1 MQFLFNNRIITSSL
15 FDIRIIVFI
24 RHSKPVRHSSPAF
37 VATTSRIPVLD
48 IAVPLNLSSLL
59 GSIFRSWIN
68 PARRLCRQKSDSR
81 LVGVLAKR
89 RLRIRNCFR
98 LAKVP
103 CIELA
108 NPCRL
113 LNGCQSFPVLGLV
126 ARRKVSELVRKG
138 MKRPGL
144 WQDLPDRY
152 EGDNNVN
159 LGMNVGFV
167 SCLQATRTR
176 AQEMIFRAEKDR
188 FFHAFLNQL
197 EWSALIRY

>member
-1 MQFLFNNRIITSSL
+1 MSL
-15 FDIRIIVFI
+15 RVF
-24 RHSKPVRHSSPAF
+24 
-37 VATTSRIPVLD
+37 
-48 IAVPLNLSSLL
+48 AVPGICSDYQRYFQFSTLRTVESLSSRLD
-59 GSIFRSWIN
+59 IFRSWIN
-68 PARRLCRQKSDSR
+68 PARRLCRQRSDSR
-81 LVGVLAKR
+81 LVGARAKR

-138 MKRPGL
+138 VKRPLAG
-144 WQDLPDRY
+144 PSG
-152 EGDNNVN
+152 GDNNVE
-159 LGMNVGFV
+159 LGTNVGFV
-167 SCLQATRTR
+167 SGLQATRTR
-176 AQEMIFRAEKDR
+176 AREMIFRAEKDR